1 MKQKMCSVPR
11 PETKPESP
19 SEVTPTNRKAVQIRK
34 VRFSDHPEVA
44 ALVSRAGLSVDSHAE
59 WEHLWRENPS
69 CRLYP
74 ESAMGWVLEK
84 DDELVGYLGSV
95 PLMYEHQ
102 GRPVPTA
109 ASRAW
114 AVADGFGPYAVL
126 LLGKFTS
133 QEPFDLFLNTSAN
146 SKSFRVLEAFGM
158 TRVPAGH
165 WDERTVW
172 ITQPAKML
180 ARRLRGKGVPA
191 SGALGR
197 LLAPPLVLRS
207 GLRNLRRARFHG
219 LEIERSGAFDHRFDD
234 FWNEVRTRSPRLLAV
249 RTREVLEWQFKAP
262 LLSR

>member
-1 MKQKMCSVPR
+1 MNTLLQQQVTHAPTRSSLRANLRLTEVAYSDYASVAALTASFGLKSDTYADWQHLWRDNPARKQY
-11 PETKPESP
+11 PESP
-19 SEVTPTNRKAVQIRK
+19 
-34 VRFSDHPEVA
+34 
-44 ALVSRAGLSVDSHAE
+44 
-59 WEHLWRENPS
+59 
-69 CRLYP
+69 
-74 ESAMGWVLEK
+74 MGWVLRTE
-84 DDELVGYLGSV
+84 DEVVGYLGSV
-95 PLMYEHQ
+95 PHMYEYG
-102 GRPVPTA
+102 GRPLLS
-109 ASRAW
+109 ASGRAW
-114 AVADGFGPYAVL
+114 VVTEQHRGSAL
-126 LLGKFTS
+126 LLVAKFLT
-133 QEPFDLFLNTSAN
+133 QKNVDLFLNTSAN
-146 SKSFRVLEAFGM
+146 SRSFRVLEAFGM

-191 SGALGR
+191 SRALGR

-207 GLRNLRRARFHG
+207 GLRNLHRARFHG

>member
-1 MKQKMCSVPR
+1 
-11 PETKPESP
+11 
-19 SEVTPTNRKAVQIRK
+19 
-34 VRFSDHPEVA
+34 
-44 ALVSRAGLSVDSHAE
+44 
-59 WEHLWRENPS
+59 
-69 CRLYP
+69 
-74 ESAMGWVLEK
+74 
-84 DDELVGYLGSV
+84 
-95 PLMYEHQ
+95 
-102 GRPVPTA
+102 
-109 ASRAW
+109 
-114 AVADGFGPYAVL
+114 
-126 LLGKFTS
+126 
-133 QEPFDLFLNTSAN
+133 
-146 SKSFRVLEAFGM
+146 VLEAFGM

-262 LLSR
+262 LLSRRIWITTARRQSRLVGYAIAVRRDRQKLGTTRMLLVDVQTLPGEEPAVVPMVEQIIDGCRREEIEVLESFGLSDEKRALLEQLAPFHRSLPSWMFFYSCRDGALARSLASPQVWDPSLFDGDAWNRVS